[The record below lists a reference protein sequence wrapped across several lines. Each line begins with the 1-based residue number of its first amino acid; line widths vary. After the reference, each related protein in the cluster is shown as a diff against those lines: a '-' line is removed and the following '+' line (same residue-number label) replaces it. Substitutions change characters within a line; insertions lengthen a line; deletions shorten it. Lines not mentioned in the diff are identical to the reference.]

1 MSEIGMDPHLLLHP
15 ADLNQWLDSQ
25 IKQVTQE
32 NPAKMNLKQK
42 FDTLIE
48 AKIEPRCQAPS
59 FIMNHPM
66 VMSPLAKSHA
76 QGRSNM
82 PEQLPLLEPSTVID
96 DKVRHL
102 VSERFEF
109 FVGGVELANAYS
121 E

>member
-1 MSEIGMDPHLLLHP
+1 MDPLLLLHP
-15 ADLNQWLDSQ
+15 QDLNKWLDA
-25 IKQVTQE
+25 QVEQV
-32 NPAKMNLKQK
+32 NQQDDPSVMNLKQK
-42 FDTLIE
+42 FDALIE
-48 AKIEPRCQAPS
+48 AKIEPRCQSPS

-76 QGRSNM
+76 QGRSTM
-82 PEQLPLLEPSTVID
+82 DSELLRLDPSTVVD
-96 DKVRHL
+96 ERVRHL